1 MFILHDLKYKMTR
14 LSYVIQHFQIDMEKR
29 FVDFH
34 CRTISLCLALTV
46 LIFKYDISEY
56 RMR

>member
-34 CRTISLCLALTV
+34 CRTISLC
-46 LIFKYDISEY
+46 
-56 RMR
+56 